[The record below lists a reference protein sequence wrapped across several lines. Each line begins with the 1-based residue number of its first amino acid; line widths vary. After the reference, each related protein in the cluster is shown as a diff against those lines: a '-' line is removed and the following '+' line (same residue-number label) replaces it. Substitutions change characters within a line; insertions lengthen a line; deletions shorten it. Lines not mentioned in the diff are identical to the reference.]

1 MKGDMVM
8 NNNLLLGLLR
18 YMLPVPRALWKRQV
32 SRNARRMDAGLD
44 FMSGEHHRIR
54 DFVVRE
60 LPRAGKPLAPD
71 YIAQHLNL
79 PIAQVKAILD
89 DLEKHMTF
97 LFRNNEG
104 AVTWAYPVTVDKT
117 PHQVALANGEHIY
130 AA

>member
-1 MKGDMVM
+1 MH
-8 NNNLLLGLLR
+8 NNLLLGLLR
-18 YMLPVPRALWKRQV
+18 YMLPVPRAIWQRQV

-60 LPRAGKPLAPD
+60 LPRVGKQLAPD

-79 PIAQVKAILD
+79 PIDQVKAILD